1 MHIVPPP
8 TNSLVLIYVDMA
20 SLQSGL
26 DWLKITTKGYSV
38 THSLSQQLVL
48 DIDITREYLL
58 AAPFP

>member
-1 MHIVPPP
+1 MRIVPPP

-58 AAPFP
+58 TAPFP